1 MVFAPGRSIAR
12 RDVHLNGMIAA
23 VQTTRVVRDDAEALL
38 TWTAAGSDC
47 MLRGTRDGVSIRKMS
62 LAERDRTPSML
73 WPRHWEGRHV
83 LIRTEPEADHS
94 VWWFF
99 DLEMRFEGWYVN
111 LESPVRRWSAGI
123 DILDHALDILV
134 APDRS
139 WSLKDEDELAERIDH
154 PAYWTAAEADRI
166 RAAAERIIV
175 DIEADRFPF
184 DGRYTDFRP
193 DPSWKP
199 AALPPY
205 WDSEVASHRSSAPIT

>member
-1 MVFAPGRSIAR
+1 MIFGPGRSIAR

-47 MLRGTRDGVSIRKMS
+47 MLRGTRDGASIRKMS

-111 LESPVRRWSAGI
+111 LESPMRRWSAGI
-123 DILDHALDILV
+123 DILDHALDIAV

-139 WSLKDEDELAERIDH
+139 WSWKDEDELAERVDH
-154 PAYWTAAEADRI
+154 PAYWTAAEANRI
-166 RAAAERIIV
+166 HAAGERITG
-175 DIEADRFPF
+175 DIGAGRFPF

-193 DPSWKP
+193 DPSWEP
-199 AALPPY
+199 AELPPY
-205 WDSEVASHRSSAPIT
+205 WDAEVVASR